1 MIFTNI
7 LMEKTM
13 KKYDISCN
21 FINLFFLSAL
31 DIKTDPQLY
40 NHIFF
45 SNEFMDNEDVLQIAK
60 IYIKTKKIKNKLE
73 KLIRIYKQKKAILYD
88 CNTDLYLN
96 SLDEFKD
103 KYKITIIENKTK
115 YKFRLSNLVNYWV
128 ESLTNNDALFSKPIP
143 LTNPHTNLDIS
154 KYNLYNIYFKL
165 LDTGFNIPLCINA
178 FFQCDMDIT
187 VFAFRYY
194 TMLKEKTI
202 ENFINQTNNIYDKW
216 DQVINMLHEYRKFI
230 DYLTFSNFVS
240 YQIKISI
247 CKKLKAP
254 LNHYLKYK
262 FSCNPLIKKR
272 EHIAAKKKIK
282 KYLTVNPNFG
292 LERGSEVIR
301 YVPLA
306 ERPRPRPIIPP
317 PPPPIINR
325 VIPQNPTPP
334 PPPPPPV
341 VPPSLPPPITI
352 TLPTIHEVNFVDN
365 YDTPFQPSRQLP
377 RTPPNTNTLT
387 RRTSNMRTS
396 LSLFRR

>member
-21 FINLFFLSAL
+21 YINLFFLSAL
-31 DIKTDPQLY
+31 DIKSDPQLY

-60 IYIKTKKIKNKLE
+60 IYIKTKQIKNKLE
-73 KLIRIYKQKKAILYD
+73 KLIRIFKKKKAILYD

-96 SLDEFKD
+96 NLDNFKD

-115 YKFRLSNLVNYWV
+115 YNFRLSNLVNYWV

-154 KYNLYNIYFKL
+154 EHNLYNIYFKL
-165 LDTGFNIPLCINA
+165 LDTGFNIPMSINA
-178 FFQCDMDIT
+178 FFQCNMDIT
-187 VFAFRYY
+187 VFAFKYY

-216 DQVINMLHEYRKFI
+216 DQIINMLHDYRKII

-240 YQIKISI
+240 YQTKISI
-247 CKKLKAP
+247 CKKLEQP

-262 FSCNPLIKKR
+262 FSCNPLIKKK
-272 EHIAAKKKIK
+272 ENIASKKKIK
-282 KYLTVNPNFG
+282 KYLNANPNFG
-292 LERGSEVIR
+292 LERGNEVIR
-301 YVPLA
+301 YVPIS
-306 ERPRPRPIIPP
+306 ERPRTRPVVPPP
-317 PPPPIINR
+317 PPPPIIT
-325 VIPQNPTPP
+325 PSPP
-334 PPPPPPV
+334 PPPPTITPSPP
-341 VPPSLPPPITI
+341 PPPITI
-352 TLPTIHEVNFVDN
+352 SLPTIHEVTNIIN
-365 YDTPFQPSRQLP
+365 SNPFEPSRQIP
-377 RTPPNTNTLT
+377 RTPPSTLNA
-387 RRTSNMRTS
+387 RTSSMRTS